1 MKNFDFK
8 LWPNTNGKLGK
19 IKVQIPDGITSKWP
33 EGDALEQ
40 NFVYKDGELSGFV
53 DTKAL
58 IANESK
64 STTFPYDYVN
74 IQVDK
79 SLEETMT
86 FNKGER
92 TKYFT
97 VTFGSHFAEW
107 VFKYM
112 NCKTVSDVT
121 TVEPD
126 YKTVDIVDGAWTE
139 SLGDLED
146 ATTEGWAGMFYGC
159 DNLKSFSSD
168 LSSLTNG
175 SNMFYG
181 CSKLTTFSSD
191 LSSL

>member
-19 IKVQIPDGITSKWP
+19 IKVQIPDGIIDEWP

-74 IQVDK
+74 IQVSK
-79 SLEETMT
+79 SLGETMT
-86 FNKGER
+86 FNRGER

-97 VTFGSHFAEW
+97 VTFGSDFAEE

-112 NCKTVSDVT
+112 NCKTVSDVQA
-121 TVEPD
+121 VEPD

-139 SLGDLED
+139 SLADLED
-146 ATTEGWAGMFYGC
+146 GDRMFENC
-159 DNLKSFSSD
+159 SDLNTFTSD
-168 LSSLTNG
+168 LSSLISG
-175 SNMFYG
+175 HYMFQG
-181 CSKLTTFSSD
+181 CSALTSFECND